1 MSIIVLPQG
10 DSLIGSCK
18 AWFTMGEH
26 IYHETFVRLLAQG
39 RGFLPPLSIFL
50 PSRVAISLSAGT
62 HHPLTAWLLSLEEK
76 SDDVCLIF
84 ILGRKFEPSV

>member
-50 PSRVAISLSAGT
+50 PSHSHLLISRHSSPPSGVAFVSEEN
-62 HHPLTAWLLSLEEK
+62 LTMFA
-76 SDDVCLIF
+76 
-84 ILGRKFEPSV
+84 